1 MRFIDVVLVQVATM
15 YVISRS
21 MKTPKKRLIVLVYP
35 KSYPSRR
42 LPVYLLSGLRVRT
55 RTQTGFPLLI
65 GFILALFRWIYVIS
79 FWRSLAVRQL
89 QEDEEDASP
98 ICCPAIG
105 LPPRKSHSTFNL
117 CSLSLGPL
125 WLSHVL

>member
-1 MRFIDVVLVQVATM
+1 MIRRVCVMRFINVVLVLVATM

-21 MKTPKKRLIVLVYP
+21 VKTPKKRLIVLVYP
-35 KSYPSRR
+35 KSYPSHR

-79 FWRSLAVRQL
+79 F
-89 QEDEEDASP
+89 
-98 ICCPAIG
+98 CG
-105 LPPRKSHSTFNL
+105 LWPCVNFRRMRKTLPQYF
-117 CSLSLGPL
+117 
-125 WLSHVL
+125 VL